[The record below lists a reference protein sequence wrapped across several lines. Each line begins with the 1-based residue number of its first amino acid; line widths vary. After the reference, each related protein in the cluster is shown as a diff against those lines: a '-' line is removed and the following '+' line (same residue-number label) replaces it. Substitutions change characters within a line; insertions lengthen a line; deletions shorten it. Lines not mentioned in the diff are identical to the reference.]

1 MFKKLHISLIYS
13 NLVVTKSLN
22 SNHRMHNLYANF
34 VKILDVCKSF
44 STNLV
49 NELGNLPRPGV
60 VPKFSDLEVIA
71 LNLTAE
77 NMSIDSENYLFAL
90 LEDYRD
96 EMPNLISRRQY
107 NDRRK
112 YTADLYERIRKRI
125 VERIDGSED
134 IFAIDSKPV
143 KVCQLSRGKRNRMGM
158 KEPEKAPDFGYCAA
172 QSMYYYGYKLH
183 AVCGVSGVIHSY
195 DLTQASVH
203 DIHYLNDLGQDFFKC
218 TVIGDKGY
226 LSAEVQL
233 NLFESARIQ
242 LEVPYRLNQKNW
254 KPFYKPFGRIR
265 KRVETDFSQFTDQ
278 FNIMRNYAK
287 LHVGFFTRIIS
298 KVSAFTVSQYL
309 NFINN
314 RPIGR
319 IKYALA

>member
-1 MFKKLHISLIYS
+1 
-13 NLVVTKSLN
+13 
-22 SNHRMHNLYANF
+22 MHNLYANF

-112 YTADLYERIRKRI
+112 YTADLCERIRKRI

-172 QSMYYYGYKLH
+172 QSMYYSVTNSMLY
-183 AVCGVSGVIHSY
+183 AVFRG
-195 DLTQASVH
+195 
-203 DIHYLNDLGQDFFKC
+203 
-218 TVIGDKGY
+218 
-226 LSAEVQL
+226 
-233 NLFESARIQ
+233 
-242 LEVPYRLNQKNW
+242 
-254 KPFYKPFGRIR
+254 
-265 KRVETDFSQFTDQ
+265 
-278 FNIMRNYAK
+278 
-287 LHVGFFTRIIS
+287 
-298 KVSAFTVSQYL
+298 
-309 NFINN
+309 
-314 RPIGR
+314 
-319 IKYALA
+319 

>member
-1 MFKKLHISLIYS
+1 MFKKLRISLIFS
-13 NLVVTKSLN
+13 NLVVIKTLN

-34 VKILDVCKSF
+34 VRILEVCKRF
-44 STNLV
+44 SQDLV
-49 NELGNLPRPGV
+49 NDKGNIPRCGV
-60 VPKFSDLEVIA
+60 VPRFSDLEVIA
-71 LNLTAE
+71 LSLTE
-77 NMSIDSENYLFAL
+77 ETMGYDSECYLFSQ
-90 LEDYRD
+90 LEDYRSKL
-96 EMPNLISRRQY
+96 PHLISRRQY

-112 YTADLYERIRKRI
+112 YTAELCERIRKRI

-134 IFAIDSKPV
+134 IFVIDSKPV
-143 KVCQLSRGKRNRMGM
+143 KVCQLSRGKRNRMGI

-203 DIHYLNDLGQDFFKC
+203 VIHYLNDLGQDFFRC

-242 LEVPYRLNQKNW
+242 LEVPFHLNQKNW

-309 NFINN
+309 NIINN

>member
-1 MFKKLHISLIYS
+1 
-13 NLVVTKSLN
+13 
-22 SNHRMHNLYANF
+22 MHNLFANF
-34 VKILDVCKSF
+34 VKMLDVCKNF
-44 STNLV
+44 SVNLV
-49 NELGNLPRPGV
+49 NELGNMPRPDV

-77 NMSIDSENYLFAL
+77 SMSIDSESYLFAL
-90 LEDYRD
+90 LEEYKG

-112 YTADLYERIRKRI
+112 YTAELCETIRKRI
-125 VERIDGSED
+125 VEHIDGRED
-134 IFAIDSKPV
+134 IFIIDSKPV
-143 KVCQLSRGKRNRMGM
+143 KVCQLSRGKRNRMGL

-172 QSMYYYGYKLH
+172 QAMYYYGYKLH

-203 DIHYLNDLGQDFFKC
+203 DLKYLNDVRQDFFQC
-218 TVIGDKGY
+218 TIIGDKGY
-226 LSAEVQL
+226 LSADVQT
-233 NLFESARIQ
+233 NLFESAHIE

-254 KPFYKPFGRIR
+254 KPFHKPFAKAR

-287 LHVGFFTRIIS
+287 QHIGFFTRIIS

-309 NFINN
+309 NSINN

>member
-1 MFKKLHISLIYS
+1 MFKKLCISLICS
-13 NLVVTKSLN
+13 NLVVTKTLN

-34 VKILDVCKSF
+34 VKILDVCKRF
-44 STNLV
+44 SKNLV
-49 NELGNLPRPGV
+49 NEHGNMPRPGV

-77 NMSIDSENYLFAL
+77 SMSIDSESYLFAL
-90 LEDYRD
+90 LEEYKG

-112 YTADLYERIRKRI
+112 YTAELCETIRKRI
-125 VERIDGSED
+125 VEHLDGGED
-134 IFAIDSKPV
+134 IFIIDSKPV
-143 KVCQLSRGKRNRMGM
+143 KVCQLSRGKRNRMGL

-172 QSMYYYGYKLH
+172 QAMYYYGYKLH

-195 DLTQASVH
+195 DLSQASVH
-203 DIHYLNDLGQDFFKC
+203 DLKYLNDVGQDFFQC
-218 TVIGDKGY
+218 TIIGDKGY
-226 LSAEVQL
+226 LSADVQL
-233 NLFESARIQ
+233 NLFESAHIQ

-254 KPFYKPFGRIR
+254 KPFHKPFAKAR

-287 LHVGFFTRIIS
+287 RHIGFFTRIIS

-309 NFINN
+309 NSINN